1 MADIIDIAGG
11 PGECE
16 ECGEESPRLVDRL
29 CARCRERIAE
39 ARRRNG
45 RGGRIGL
52 QRRYGALAGDPGAS
66 PGVRVRNPAK
76 SR

>member
-1 MADIIDIAGG
+1 MADIIDIANEYAAIEAESSLAMVRRAAAAIPAGE

-29 CARCRERIAE
+29 CARCRERVAE

-45 RGGRIGL
+45 RGWRL
-52 QRRYGALAGDPGAS
+52 E
-66 PGVRVRNPAK
+66 
-76 SR
+76 

>member
-1 MADIIDIAGG
+1 MPDIIDIANDYAAIEAESSLAMVRRAAAAIPAGE

-16 ECGEESPRLVDRL
+16 ECGEESPRLVERL

-45 RGGRIGL
+45 R
-52 QRRYGALAGDPGAS
+52 
-66 PGVRVRNPAK
+66 
-76 SR
+76 

>member
-1 MADIIDIAGG
+1 MTDIIDIANEYAAIETESSLAMVRRAAAAIPAGE

-16 ECGEESPRLVDRL
+16 ECGEYSPRLVERL

-45 RGGRIGL
+45 R
-52 QRRYGALAGDPGAS
+52 
-66 PGVRVRNPAK
+66 
-76 SR
+76 

>member
-1 MADIIDIAGG
+1 MTDIIDIANDYAAIEAESSLAMVRRAAAAMPAGE

-16 ECGEESPRLVDRL
+16 ECSEESPRLVERL

-45 RGGRIGL
+45 RR
-52 QRRYGALAGDPGAS
+52 
-66 PGVRVRNPAK
+66 
-76 SR
+76 